1 MRRVGFLSVQVAALA
16 VLATLA
22 GCAPVRTPAVAYTC
36 EGGVRLD
43 VQFEPERAQAL
54 LPDGRTVRLVQ
65 QVSGSGFWYAGEGH
79 VLRGKGR
86 EAQWTAGAAAPLTC
100 LALGP

>member
-1 MRRVGFLSVQVAALA
+1 MLRMGILSVLLAALA
-16 VLATLA
+16 VLPA
-22 GCAPVRTPAVAYTC
+22 CAPVRAPAVAYTC

-43 VQFEPERAQAL
+43 VQFEPERALAL

-65 QVSGSGFWYAGEGH
+65 QVSASGFWYAGEGH

-86 EAQWTAGAAAPLTC
+86 EAQWTVGEAAPLAC